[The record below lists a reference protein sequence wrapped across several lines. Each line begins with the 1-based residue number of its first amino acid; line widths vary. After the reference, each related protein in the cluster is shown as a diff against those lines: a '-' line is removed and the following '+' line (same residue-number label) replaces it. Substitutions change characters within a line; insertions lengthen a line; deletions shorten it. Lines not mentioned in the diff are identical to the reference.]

1 VVLEMTTNALT
12 VYDEISPQV
21 HSVTVVHPPYVAL
34 VARARGKTDRK
45 AALILAQLHAA
56 GLLPPLWVP
65 PNPRAN
71 CAPWWPNGLRWRGW
85 PPRHRIVCTPC
96 SMGHD
101 NPQGPLLDA
110 RQPQGLQEIIH
121 LARGDPLNTG
131 TLHYGQQGSV
141 RSPPGSKQ

>member
-1 VVLEMTTNALT
+1 LAHFLGWAQQHLTPQDAVVLEMTTNALT

-65 PNPRAN
+65 REP
-71 CAPWWPNGLRWRGW
+71 
-85 PPRHRIVCTPC
+85 
-96 SMGHD
+96 
-101 NPQGPLLDA
+101 A
-110 RQPQGLQEIIH
+110 RQLRALVAQRAKMAR
-121 LARGDPLNTG
+121 LAT
-131 TLHYGQQGSV
+131 
-141 RSPPGSKQ
+141 